1 MRLMRMFAVG
11 MGLLLGQGVLVA
23 GTVRVADAEAAR
35 LAVRAAKPGDII
47 ELAAGEWRD
56 ADLRLDGE
64 GSAEAPITVRAER
77 PGETILS
84 GASRVRLGGRYL
96 VVRGLHLRNLSGAK
110 ADWLEFRIDSKRRA
124 SHCRVTECALTEDED
139 FEPKEKE
146 SRWVGLY
153 GEENELD
160 HCWIEGKKNRGTSV
174 VVWLGE
180 QDGGRHH
187 LHHNFFGP
195 RPRLGKNGG
204 EILRVGDS
212 ASSFQEAKCLV
223 ENNFFYRCNGE
234 TECVSNKSCGNVY
247 RANRFV
253 EVQGTL
259 TLRHGNGCVVEKNE
273 FWGQSV
279 KQTGGIRV
287 IGEDHQILDNHLQD
301 LEGDGFRSAITL
313 VNGVP
318 ESPLNGYWQVK
329 NTVIRGNT
337 ILNCKQAFLLGYND
351 VKEATLEPEGTRL
364 EGNRLA
370 LRSGQPVPE
379 LPAGVSLEQVEAR
392 QVPSLSS
399 GEWGTSWRR

>member
-1 MRLMRMFAVG
+1 MWMFAVG

-35 LAVRAAKPGDII
+35 QAVRAAKPGDII

-77 PGETILS
+77 LGETILS

-96 VVRGLHLRNLSGAK
+96 VVRGLHLRNLSGSK

-124 SHCRVTECALTEDED
+124 SHCRFTECALTEDAD

-180 QDGGRHH
+180 QDGGRHR
-187 LHHNFFGP
+187 LHHNFFGH

-212 ASSFQEAKCLV
+212 ASSLQEAKCLV

-253 EVQGTL
+253 EVEGTL

-287 IGEDHQILDNHLQD
+287 IGEDHQILENHLQD

-318 ESPLNGYWQVK
+318 DSPLNGYWQVK

-337 ILNCKQAFLLGYND
+337 ILNCKQALLLGYND
-351 VKEATLEPEGTRL
+351 VKEASLEPVGTRL
-364 EGNRLA
+364 EGNRLE

-379 LPAGVSLEQVEAR
+379 LPTGLSLEQVEAR
-392 QVPSLSS
+392 QVPSMSS
-399 GEWGTSWRR
+399 GEWGPSWRR

>member
-1 MRLMRMFAVG
+1 MRLMWMFAVG

-35 LAVRAAKPGDII
+35 QAVRAAKPGDII

-77 PGETILS
+77 LGETILS

-96 VVRGLHLRNLSGAK
+96 VVRGLHLRNLSGSK

-124 SHCRVTECALTEDED
+124 SHCRFTECALTEDAD

-180 QDGGRHH
+180 QDGGRHR
-187 LHHNFFGP
+187 LHHNFFGH

-212 ASSFQEAKCLV
+212 ASSLQEAKCLV

-253 EVQGTL
+253 EVEGTL

-287 IGEDHQILDNHLQD
+287 IGEDHQILENHLQD

-318 ESPLNGYWQVK
+318 DSPLNGYWQVK

-337 ILNCKQAFLLGYND
+337 ILNCKQALLLGYND
-351 VKEATLEPEGTRL
+351 VKEASLEPVGTRL
-364 EGNRLA
+364 EGNRLE

-379 LPAGVSLEQVEAR
+379 LPTGLSLEQVEAR
-392 QVPSLSS
+392 QVPSMSS
-399 GEWGTSWRR
+399 GEWGPSWRR

>member
-187 LHHNFFGP
+187 LHHNF
-195 RPRLGKNGG
+195 LGRARGWARM
-204 EILRVGDS
+204 E
-212 ASSFQEAKCLV
+212 E
-223 ENNFFYRCNGE
+223 
-234 TECVSNKSCGNVY
+234 KSCG
-247 RANRFV
+247 
-253 EVQGTL
+253 
-259 TLRHGNGCVVEKNE
+259 
-273 FWGQSV
+273 
-279 KQTGGIRV
+279 
-287 IGEDHQILDNHLQD
+287 
-301 LEGDGFRSAITL
+301 
-313 VNGVP
+313 
-318 ESPLNGYWQVK
+318 
-329 NTVIRGNT
+329 
-337 ILNCKQAFLLGYND
+337 
-351 VKEATLEPEGTRL
+351 
-364 EGNRLA
+364 
-370 LRSGQPVPE
+370 
-379 LPAGVSLEQVEAR
+379 
-392 QVPSLSS
+392 
-399 GEWGTSWRR
+399 

>member
-77 PGETILS
+77 LGETILS

-96 VVRGLHLRNLSGAK
+96 VVRGLHLRNLSGSK

-124 SHCRVTECALTEDED
+124 SHCRFTECALTEDAD

-180 QDGGRHH
+180 QDGGRHR
-187 LHHNFFGP
+187 LHHNFFGH

-212 ASSFQEAKCLV
+212 ASSLQEAKCLV

-253 EVQGTL
+253 EVEGTL

-287 IGEDHQILDNHLQD
+287 IGEDHQILENHLQD

-318 ESPLNGYWQVK
+318 DSPLNGYWQVK

-337 ILNCKQAFLLGYND
+337 ILNCKQALLLGYND
-351 VKEATLEPEGTRL
+351 VKEASLEPVGTRL
-364 EGNRLA
+364 EGNRLE

-379 LPAGVSLEQVEAR
+379 LPTGLSLEQVEAR
-392 QVPSLSS
+392 QVPSMSS
-399 GEWGTSWRR
+399 GEWGPSWRR

>member
-77 PGETILS
+77 LGETILS

-96 VVRGLHLRNLSGAK
+96 MVRGLHLRNLSGSK

-124 SHCRVTECALTEDED
+124 SHCRFTECALTEDAD

-180 QDGGRHH
+180 QDGGRHR
-187 LHHNFFGP
+187 LHHNFFGH

-212 ASSFQEAKCLV
+212 ASSLQEAKCLV

-253 EVQGTL
+253 EVEGTL

-287 IGEDHQILDNHLQD
+287 IGEDHQILENHLQD

-318 ESPLNGYWQVK
+318 DSPLNGYWQVK

-337 ILNCKQAFLLGYND
+337 ILNCKQALLLGYND
-351 VKEATLEPEGTRL
+351 VKEASLEPVGTRL
-364 EGNRLA
+364 EGNRLE

-379 LPAGVSLEQVEAR
+379 LPTGLSLEQVEAR
-392 QVPSLSS
+392 QVPSMSS
-399 GEWGTSWRR
+399 GEWGPSWRR